1 MFTNSDGPQ
10 RLARFSGAGS
20 GAAEVG
26 LVIGDRIVGLAD
38 ALRAVS
44 GDDWA
49 SGVPGAQAWL
59 HSPDRTELFLAIDT
73 WPDLLDTAARAVAE
87 GLVEP
92 SRCDDVRMLPPVAQ
106 PQKIVAVGLNYAS
119 HADEAEREL
128 PKYPVLFAKFANAL
142 TGPQDDVPI
151 PRASHRIDYEG
162 ELAIVIGRTAS
173 WVGREEAQQY
183 IAGYTIAND
192 VSARDYQFRTKE
204 MLQGKSFDHFCPL
217 GPWITRADQ
226 LGELA
231 GLTLTTQVN
240 GEPRQSAGLN
250 EMLFDVP
257 FLVEYISQ
265 VMTLLPGDVV
275 LTGTPAGIGGTM
287 TPRRWLRDGD
297 LVDIEITGL
306 GRISNRFVAPDGS
319 R

>member
-1 MFTNSDGPQ
+1 MSNSEVPQ
-10 RLARFSGAGS
+10 RLARFSGAASGS
-20 GAAEVG
+20 VGEVG
-26 LVIGDRIVGLAD
+26 LVIGDRIVVLAD
-38 ALRAVS
+38 AIRAVS

-49 SGVPGAQAWL
+49 GEVPGAREWL
-59 HSPDRTELFLAIDT
+59 SQPDRTELFLAIET
-73 WPDLLDTAARAVAE
+73 WPDLLDTAARAVAD
-87 GLVEP
+87 GVVES
-92 SRCDDVRMLPPVAQ
+92 SRCDDVRLLPPVTQ

-119 HADEAEREL
+119 HADEADREL
-128 PKYPVLFAKFANAL
+128 PKYPVLFAKFGNTL
-142 TGPQDDVPI
+142 TGPHDDIPI

-173 WVGREEAQQY
+173 WVGREEAERF

-226 LGELA
+226 VGELG
-231 GLTLTTQVN
+231 GLTLTTEVN
-240 GEPRQSAGLN
+240 GEQRQSAGLN

-265 VMTLLPGDVV
+265 VMTLLPGDVI
-275 LTGTPAGIGGTM
+275 LTGTPDGIGPM
-287 TPRRWLRDGD
+287 QPGD
-297 LVDIEITGL
+297 EVEVSIAGL
-306 GRISNRFVAPDGS
+306 GALTNTVVKR
-319 R
+319 